1 MKSLMVRFTRR
12 LRGFNHLGGSGYS
25 VPVTAKMT
33 ETVGKLTSIFK
44 LSVGIDKKLLFC
56 GRNETGFFDEA
67 SAFFREAEVRYFFN
81 GSLRLMICVEIK
93 IARERPFSVFSGL
106 WSCFYPIDFYSL
118 DDRD

>member
-44 LSVGIDKKLLFC
+44 LS
-56 GRNETGFFDEA
+56 
-67 SAFFREAEVRYFFN
+67 FRE
-81 GSLRLMICVEIK
+81 I
-93 IARERPFSVFSGL
+93 
-106 WSCFYPIDFYSL
+106 
-118 DDRD
+118 